1 MIAMISQRRIMFK
14 NCYYDTKRSIIHL
27 WEQFDGENLKTE
39 IEWTPYL
46 FVPTTEGEEDA
57 RTIFGNPVKK
67 KTFQKYYDYKK
78 YLDDHKNPTLSEN
91 NVRNEI
97 QFLAERYYGI
107 PDDEMYVPTLKV
119 YYLDIEARP
128 KEGFPDVNN
137 PQDPITLISIKDSIT
152 GTTYTFGYDNV
163 HNKYYGGHTA
173 DDYEIPKDVKYFR
186 CQDEKTLLRRFFNFM
201 NKFPCD
207 VLSGW
212 NIWWFDLPYLINRA
226 IVLFGADEGRYLY
239 SRMST
244 INRVSIW
251 KPKSYSENINID
263 IAGMTILDYY
273 DVYKW
278 YGKNLERYTL
288 EYVSQTELGKGKLPN
303 PYDNLNDLADK
314 EWSRFVDYNIIDC
327 ERVYDLEDR
336 LGYIKMIQA
345 LSLLCKS
352 PMRNYNAQTQLIEGL
367 MITYYRRNR
376 LCAPYFAGG
385 EQAPFAAAHVKEPQK
400 GMHEWVVDIDIT
412 SSYPSHIIALNMSV
426 ETFFGRISRM
436 EEAAVVDYTRKRSF
450 PSFSMVREKE
460 GKWEIE
466 TFDGIKLAKFNAALK
481 KGLLAI
487 APCGSVFTTNKPG
500 VVAKVEKAVFFK
512 RKEVKGKKSSWH
524 DKAQECELE
533 ADKKDCL
540 EKKMQ
545 AHSLQLALKI
555 MMNAFFGI
563 LSVPYS
569 RYFNTHIA
577 EAITSCGR
585 HTIKSGQTFCNDLLN
600 DPTDELLSMF
610 PKKDIEKYDHRN
622 DYVAYIDTD
631 SLFVKLG
638 AWIEDQGHG
647 EEWKK
652 MSDDEKIELIQDI
665 ARSMEKYIDNRI
677 FNETQ
682 LLDYNSQVH
691 DFKIAFKQE
700 IIAKTA
706 LFVKKKKYAY
716 WLLNDEGKPTNKIK
730 VTGLEIVR
738 SESAEA
744 IRPRLTHIMEMIMKQ
759 EDDEK
764 IASQIRKYKKELREL
779 DPEALAANIGI
790 NNIRKYLGSGQPLK
804 GTPWHVKGVH
814 SYRMLLKELDIVNKY
829 EDVHEGVKAKVIYA
843 KKNPYNIKT
852 ITFNEWPKEFDSII
866 QYDPDTMIDKF
877 FVKKIRLLLEPIR
890 KEAIID
896 RDESAFKAFF

>member
-1 MIAMISQRRIMFK
+1 MFM
-14 NCYYDTKRSIIHL
+14 NVHYDTKRSVIHL
-27 WEQFDGENLKTE
+27 WEQISGENLYTT
-39 IEWTPYL
+39 IPWTPYL
-46 FVPTTEGEEDA
+46 FVPTTEENRDA
-57 RTIFGNPVKK
+57 KTIFGKPVQK
-67 KTFQKYYDYKK
+67 KTFQSYYKYKSF
-78 YLDDHKNPTLSEN
+78 LDENKNPTISEN

-107 PDDEMYVPTLKV
+107 PDDEMYVPKLKV
-119 YYLDIEARP
+119 YYFDIEARA
-128 KEGFPDVNN
+128 KEGFPDVKN
-137 PQDPITLISIKDSIT
+137 PQDPITLISVRDGIT

-163 HNKYYGGHTA
+163 NNKYYGGHSA
-173 DDYEIPKDVKYFR
+173 DDYKIPEDVKYFR
-186 CQDEKTLLRRFFNFM
+186 CQDEETLLRRFFNFM
-201 NKFPCD
+201 HKFPCD

-226 IVLFGADEGRYLY
+226 IVLFGEDEGKNLY

-244 INRVSIW
+244 INKVSVW
-251 KPKSYSENINID
+251 KPKSYSDNINID

-288 EYVSQTELGKGKLPN
+288 EYVSQTELKKGKLPN
-303 PYDNLNDLADK
+303 PYSNLNELADK
-314 EWSRFVDYNIIDC
+314 EWSRFVDYNVIDC

-352 PMRNYNAQTQLIEGL
+352 PMRNYNTQTQLIEGL
-367 MITYYRRNR
+367 MITYYRRNG

-385 EQAPFAAAHVKEPQK
+385 EQAPFTAAHVKEPQK

-426 ETFFGRISRM
+426 ETFFGKITRM
-436 EEAAVVDYTRKRSF
+436 EEAAVIDYTRKREF
-450 PSFSMVREKE
+450 PPFKMTREKKNE
-460 GKWEIE
+460 WVLDEFKGK
-466 TFDGIKLAKFNAALK
+466 KLKKFNAALK
-481 KGLLAI
+481 KGLFAI

-512 RKEVKGKKSSWH
+512 RKEVKGSKSKWH

-533 ADKKDCL
+533 KDIKHCL

-569 RYFNTHIA
+569 RYFNVYIA

-585 HTIKSGQTFCNDLLN
+585 HTIKSGEKFCNELLN
-600 DPTDELLSMF
+600 DPTEELLDVF
-610 PKKDIEKYDHRN
+610 PYRTGRKNHTE

-638 AWIEDQGHG
+638 KWIEDQGHG
-647 EEWKK
+647 KEWNLI
-652 MSDDEKIELIQDI
+652 DDDDKIAYIQDI
-665 ARSMEKYIDNRI
+665 ARLMEKYIDNRI

-682 LLDYNSQVH
+682 LQDYNSQVH
-691 DFKIAFKQE
+691 DFKVAFKQE
-700 IIAKTA
+700 IVAKTA

-716 WLLNDEGKPTNKIK
+716 WLLNDEGKPTDQIK

-744 IRPRLTHIMEMIMKQ
+744 IRPRLTHIMKMIMKQ

-779 DPEALAANIGI
+779 DPESLAANIGI
-790 NNIRKYLGSGQPLK
+790 NNIRKYLGSGSPIK
-804 GTPWHVKGVH
+804 GTPWHVKGVYN
-814 SYRMLLKELDIVNKY
+814 YRLLLKKLDLENKY
-829 EDVHEGVKAKVIYA
+829 DDVHEGVKAKVIYV
-843 KKNPYNIKT
+843 KKNPYDIRT
-852 ITFNEWPKEFDSII
+852 ITFNEWPKEFDRII
-866 QYDPDTMIDKF
+866 QYDPETMIDKF
-877 FVKKIRLLLEPIR
+877 FIKKVRLLLEPIR
-890 KEAIID
+890 KEAILD
-896 RDESAFKAFF
+896 SDQKAFRAFF

>member
-1 MIAMISQRRIMFK
+1 MFK
-14 NCYYDTKRSIIHL
+14 NVYYDTKKSVIHL
-27 WEQFDGENLKTE
+27 WEQISGENLYTE
-39 IEWTPYL
+39 IPWTPYI
-46 FVPTTEGEEDA
+46 FTPTTEGDEDA
-57 RTIFGNPVKK
+57 RTIFGKPVQK
-67 KTFQKYYDYKK
+67 KTFQTYYNYSKF
-78 YLDDHKNPTLSEN
+78 LEEHKNPTISEN

-107 PDDEMYVPTLKV
+107 PDEDMEVPKLKV

-128 KEGFPDVNN
+128 DEGFPDVNN
-137 PQDPITLISIKDSIT
+137 PQDPITLISLKDGIT
-152 GTTYTFGYDNV
+152 GTTYTFGYDNIN
-163 HNKYYGGHTA
+163 NKYYGGHSA
-173 DDYEIPKDVKYFR
+173 EDYKIPEDVKYFR
-186 CQDEKTLLRRFFNFM
+186 CQDEETLMRRFFNFM
-201 NKFPCD
+201 HKFPCD

-212 NIWWFDLPYLINRA
+212 NIWWFDLPYIINRA
-226 IVLFGADEGRYLY
+226 IVLFGEEEGRKLY

-244 INRVSIW
+244 INRVSVW
-251 KPKSYSENINID
+251 KPKSYSDNINID

-288 EYVSQTELGKGKLPN
+288 EYVSQTELKKGKLPN
-303 PYDNLNDLADK
+303 PYNNLNELADR

-385 EQAPFAAAHVKEPQK
+385 EQAPFTAAHVKEPQK

-426 ETFFGRISRM
+426 ETFYGRITRM
-436 EEAAVVDYTRKRSF
+436 EEAAVVDYTRKRCF
-450 PSFSMVREKE
+450 PPFKMLREKDSE
-460 GKWEIE
+460 WVLEN
-466 TFDGIKLAKFNAALK
+466 FNGPSLDYFNTALK
-481 KGLLAI
+481 KGLIAI
-487 APCGSVFTTNKPG
+487 APCGSVFTTKNPG
-500 VVAKVEKAVFFK
+500 VVARVEKAVFFK

-533 ADKKDCL
+533 SDKKHCL

-585 HTIKSGQTFCNDLLN
+585 HTIKSGEKFCNDLLN
-600 DPTDELLSMF
+600 GNSH
-610 PKKDIEKYDHRN
+610 IENDSFAVEWENMLDVLQAGYDSSSNQN

-638 AWIEDQGHG
+638 QWVKDVKSSV
-647 EEWKK
+647 WDDCN
-652 MSDDEKIELIQDI
+652 DDEKIELIKSVS
-665 ARSMEKYIDNRI
+665 RLMERYIDNRI

-682 LLDYNSQVH
+682 LQDYNSQVH

-700 IIAKTA
+700 IIAKTS

-716 WLLNDEGKPTNKIK
+716 WLLNDEGKPTDQIK

-744 IRPRLTHIMEMIMKQ
+744 IRPRLKHIMEMIMKQ
-759 EDDEK
+759 KPDQE

-790 NNIRKYLGSGQPLK
+790 NNIRKYLGSGSPIK

-814 SYRMLLKELDIVNKY
+814 SYRMLLKELGLENKY
-829 EDVHEGVKAKVIYA
+829 EDIHEGVKAKVIYA
-843 KKNPYNIKT
+843 KKNPYDIKT
-852 ITFNEWPKEFDSII
+852 ITFNEWPLEFNSIV

-896 RDESAFKAFF
+896 RDDTAFRAFF

>member
-1 MIAMISQRRIMFK
+1 MFK
-14 NCYYDTKRSIIHL
+14 NVHYDTKRSVIHL
-27 WEQFDGENLKTE
+27 WEQINGENLKTE
-39 IEWTPYL
+39 IDWTPYL
-46 FVPTTEGEEDA
+46 FLPTNDENRDA
-57 RTIFGNPVKK
+57 KTIFGKPVQK
-67 KTFQKYYDYKK
+67 KTFQTYYEYKK
-78 YLDDHKNPTLSEN
+78 FLDEHKNPTISEN

-107 PDDEMYVPTLKV
+107 PDEDMYVPKLKV
-119 YYLDIEARP
+119 YYLDIEVRP
-128 KEGFPDVNN
+128 KEGFPD
-137 PQDPITLISIKDSIT
+137 PKLAQDEITLISLRDGISK
-152 GTTYTFGYDNV
+152 TTYTFGYDNI
-163 HNKYYGGHTA
+163 HGSYYGGHSA
-173 DDYEIPKDVKYFR
+173 DDYTIPNDVKYFR
-186 CQDEKTLLRRFFNFM
+186 CKDEEELMRRFFNFM
-201 NKFPCD
+201 RKFPCD

-212 NIWWFDLPYLINRA
+212 NIWWFDLPYILNRA
-226 IVLFGADEGRYLY
+226 IVLFGEEVGKKLY
-239 SRMST
+239 SRMSP

-251 KPKSYSENINID
+251 KPNNSDNINID

-288 EYVSQTELGKGKLPN
+288 EYVSQTELGVGKLPN
-303 PYDNLNDLADK
+303 PYDDLNELADNQ
-314 EWSRFVDYNIIDC
+314 WSRFVDYNVIDC
-327 ERVYDLEDR
+327 ERVNDLEEQ

-367 MITYYRRNR
+367 MITYYRRNG

-385 EQAPFAAAHVKEPQK
+385 EQAPFTAAHVKEPQK

-412 SSYPSHIIALNMSV
+412 SSYPSHIIALNMSI
-426 ETFFGRISRM
+426 ETFFGRINRL
-436 EEAAVVDYTRKRSF
+436 EEQAVIDYTRKRKF
-450 PSFSMVREKE
+450 PPFKIIREKDGE
-460 GKWEIE
+460 WQLEE
-466 TFDGIKLAKFNAALK
+466 FDGEKLDKFNKALE

-487 APCGSVFTTNKPG
+487 SPCGSVFTTNKPG
-500 VVAKVEKAVFFK
+500 VVAKVEKMVFFK
-512 RKEVKGKKSSWH
+512 RKEVKGKKKEWSL
-524 DKAQECELE
+524 KANECELE
-533 ADKKDCL
+533 VDKTECL

-577 EAITSCGR
+577 EAITACGR
-585 HTIKSGQTFCNDLLN
+585 HTIKQGQHFCNDLLN
-600 DPTDELLSMF
+600 GKPHLCKDDDFLDKFNSLLDRVQTEWQSH
-610 PKKDIEKYDHRN
+610 KDRN
-622 DYVAYIDTD
+622 DYVCYIDTD

-638 AWIEDQGHG
+638 QWLEDINAG
-647 EEWKK
+647 WWPDLN
-652 MSDDEKIELIQDI
+652 DDERIELIKDI
-665 ARSMEKYIDNRI
+665 SALMERYIDSRI

-682 LLDYNSQVH
+682 LQDYNSQVH

-716 WLLNDEGKPTNKIK
+716 WLLNDEGVPTNKIK

-764 IASQIRKYKKELREL
+764 IARQIRAYKKELREL

-790 NNIRKYLGSGQPLK
+790 NNIKKYLGSGQPKK

-814 SYRMLLKELDIVNKY
+814 SYRMLLKELGLENKY
-829 EDVHEGVKAKVIYA
+829 DDVHEGLKAKVIYA
-843 KKNPYNIKT
+843 KKNPYDVKT
-852 ITFNEWPKEFDSII
+852 ITFNEWPIEFNTII

-877 FVKKIRLLLEPIR
+877 FVKKIRLLLQPIS

-896 RDESAFKAFF
+896 RDESAYKAFF

>member
-1 MIAMISQRRIMFK
+1 MFK
-14 NCYYDTKRSIIHL
+14 NVYYDTRKSVIHL
-27 WEQFDGENLKTE
+27 WEQINGENLKTE
-39 IEWTPYL
+39 IDWTPYL
-46 FVPTTEGEEDA
+46 FVPSTEEDRDA
-57 RTIFGNPVKK
+57 KTIFGKPVQK
-67 KTFQKYYDYKK
+67 KTFQTFYNYSKFLEEHKK
-78 YLDDHKNPTLSEN
+78 PSLSEN

-107 PDDEMYVPTLKV
+107 PDEDMYVPKLKV
-119 YYLDIEARP
+119 YYFDIETSSN
-128 KEGFPDVNN
+128 EGFPDVQN
-137 PQDPITLISIKDSIT
+137 PQDPITLISVRDSIT
-152 GTTYTFGYDNV
+152 GTTYTFGYDNIN
-163 HNKYYGGHTA
+163 NKYYGGHSA
-173 DDYEIPKDVKYFR
+173 IDYDIPEDVKYFR
-186 CQDEKTLLRRFFNFM
+186 CQDEETLMKRFFNFM
-201 NKFPCD
+201 YKFPCD

-212 NIWWFDLPYLINRA
+212 NIWAFDLPYIVNRA
-226 IVLFGADEGRYLY
+226 IVLFGEEEGRKLY
-239 SRMST
+239 SKMST
-244 INRVSIW
+244 INRVSVW
-251 KPKSYSENINID
+251 KAKKYTDVLNID

-288 EYVSQTELGKGKLPN
+288 EYVSQTELGVGKLSN
-303 PYDNLNDLADK
+303 PYDNLNDLADR
-314 EWSRFVDYNIIDC
+314 EWSRFTDYNVIDC
-327 ERVYDLEDR
+327 KRVNDLEDK

-367 MITYYRRNR
+367 MITYYRRNG

-426 ETFFGRISRM
+426 ETFFGRITRM
-436 EEAAVVDYTRKRSF
+436 EEAAVVDYTKKRSF
-450 PSFSMVREKE
+450 PSFKMSREKE
-460 GKWEIE
+460 GKWELE
-466 TFDGIKLAKFNAALK
+466 EFDGIKLKKFNAALK

-487 APCGSVFTTNKPG
+487 APCGSVFTTKTPG

-512 RKEVKGKKSSWH
+512 RKEVKGKKSEWH

-533 ADKKDCL
+533 EDKKDCL

-585 HTIKSGQTFCNDLLN
+585 HTIKQGQHFCNDLLN
-600 DPTDELLSMF
+600 GNSHIENDSFAFEFDHILEVLQADWEFNTD
-610 PKKDIEKYDHRN
+610 RN
-622 DYVAYIDTD
+622 DYVCYIDTD

-638 AWIEDQGHG
+638 QWVRDIKSSIWDELD
-647 EEWKK
+647 
-652 MSDDEKIELIQDI
+652 DDEKIELIKDI
-665 ARSMEKYIDNRI
+665 SAMMEKYIDSRI

-682 LLDYNSQVH
+682 LQDYNSQVH

-790 NNIRKYLGSGQPLK
+790 NNIRKYLGSGSPLK

-829 EDVHEGVKAKVIYA
+829 DDVHEGVKAKVIYI
-843 KKNPYNIKT
+843 KKNPYNLKT
-852 ITFNEWPKEFDSII
+852 VTFNEWPKEFDSII
-866 QYDPDTMIDKF
+866 QYDPEIMIDKF

-896 RDESAFKAFF
+896 RDETAFKSFF